1 MYNDKTRVRG
11 KNSHGGKDDR
21 KPELGSEI
29 SGPDRYSSGREK
41 RRSDRN
47 GEADGDNNSGASAI
61 EIPGAA
67 EPYFRPVVLGADE
80 HRENSADSL
89 QGTAESLE
97 SSGKGGEIA
106 WPKADIS
113 PESAEAKAK
122 ARAKAAP
129 EGAELPGTEKTR
141 QLCSEIAAASGG
153 VCFLGFSRGKDS
165 ITSWLWLRKF
175 FDRII
180 PFHCASVPGL
190 SFVDESLE
198 YYEEY
203 FQTKIERCISGDI
216 MHAISN
222 LVFQPIEDEQLI
234 DSLEIVSY
242 DNHEVFLS
250 LRAKYN
256 LPQAWCAFGINASDS
271 IDRRIY
277 VNKCGGRHDHRQT
290 FYPCYDWTKAQIL
303 DAVNRSGVKLPK
315 DYLLANRTLASIPNL
330 RHLISMETMMPEDFA
345 RVELVFPF
353 IRARLARNLFRKDE
367 ADAGKKTETYSDED
381 IE

>member
-1 MYNDKTRVRG
+1 MYNDKASVRG
-11 KNSHGGKDDR
+11 KNSLGGKDDR

-47 GEADGDNNSGASAI
+47 GGTVGDNNSGTSAI
-61 EIPGAA
+61 EVPRAA
-67 EPYFRPVVLGADE
+67 EPYFRPAVLGVDECDQNTADTM
-80 HRENSADSL
+80 
-89 QGTAESLE
+89 QGPAESLE

-106 WPKADIS
+106 WPKAKA
-113 PESAEAKAK
+113 ESAEAKAK

-165 ITSWLWLRKF
+165 IASWLWLQKF

-242 DNHEVFLS
+242 DNHQVFLS

-256 LPQAWCAFGINASDS
+256 LPNAWCAFGINASDS

-277 VNKCGGRHDHRQT
+277 VNKCNGRHDHRQT
-290 FYPCYDWTKAQIL
+290 FYPCYDWTRAQIL
-303 DAVNRSGVKLPK
+303 DAVSRFGVKLPK

-330 RHLISMETMMPEDFA
+330 RHLINMEKEMPDELA

-353 IRARLARNLFRKDE
+353 IRARLARNEFRK
-367 ADAGKKTETYSDED
+367 GKAHEGPKTETDSDED
-381 IE
+381 SE